1 MRTNRPPGPI
11 RTTSRISAAIA
22 RRTVFSEQ
30 QSSPHPDVERAISVL
45 IGLLARQAAR
55 EAVHIQDPQQGSND
69 RDP

>member
-1 MRTNRPPGPI
+1 MP
-11 RTTSRISAAIA
+11 
-22 RRTVFSEQ
+22 RRDRQKPLPE